1 MQIMR
6 NHVSPENWMRQVF
19 SAKAAQEGG
28 VVRHKVA
35 DVHRIVGC
43 LNFETEV
50 RRRGFRA
57 VQNGQDYVVFCNSEA
72 LRLIE

>member
-1 MQIMR
+1 MQMIS
-6 NHVSPENWMRQVF
+6 NHMSAEHWLRQVF
-19 SAKAAQEGG
+19 SAKAAVEGG
-28 VVRHKVA
+28 VVRRKVA

-43 LNFETEV
+43 LAFEAEV

-57 VQNGQDYVVFCNSEA
+57 VQNGRDYVVFCNSES